1 MPEYEPIAITVAVG
15 TETVDDSNQEKIQLE
30 KDVAEKKSSKE
41 EQTPHCCDE
50 DTTEINTNNYVD
62 EHDKDQTSHA
72 KVKKEGIE
80 NEENL
85 DQTENAKGID
95 KTSKMKIPEEDIQ
108 TRSTTP
114 TIVQDDTDQISQKEL
129 LHVVESGVI
138 DNIKQSCTPEM
149 QFDRKF
155 TIVQVRKY

>member
-1 MPEYEPIAITVAVG
+1 MPEYKPIAITVAVG

-30 KDVAEKKSSKE
+30 EDVAEKKSSKE

-50 DTTEINTNNYVD
+50 DTTEINNNNYAD

-72 KVKKEGIE
+72 KVKEGIE

-108 TRSTTP
+108 TRSTIP